1 MGRHGRLELRELGV
15 EGIGLRAGGRRPDD
29 RQFGRNLA
37 RREDPVEPVVIGRAD
52 RFVFVVVA
60 AAAGHRQAEEPA
72 GDQIDAVVDDVVGIA
87 EEGSPH
93 GEEAEGGKI
102 GLRGRQLES
111 IGGELERHEPVVG
124 HVGRQCPH
132 DPVAVGPSERIAGI
146 LVAEGIAHR
155 VGVAGQIEPVAGPVF
170 AMLGRREE
178 LLHEGAP
185 SVL

>member
-1 MGRHGRLELRELGV
+1 M
-15 EGIGLRAGGRRPDD
+15 
-29 RQFGRNLA
+29 
-37 RREDPVEPVVIGRAD
+37 
-52 RFVFVVVA
+52 VVA